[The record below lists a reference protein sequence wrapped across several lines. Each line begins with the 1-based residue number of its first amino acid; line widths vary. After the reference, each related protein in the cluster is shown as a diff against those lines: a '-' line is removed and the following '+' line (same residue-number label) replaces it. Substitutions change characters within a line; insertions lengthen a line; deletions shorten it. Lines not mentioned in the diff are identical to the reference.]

1 MCLIAEDTRQ
11 LHFVG
16 ASRVSKY
23 SPTETVQVPSLS
35 LSLSLSPSL
44 SLPLPLSPRSQVGS
58 NNRKRDL
65 TVELIDKCGPSL
77 VVGRMADIYT
87 LGQVVVER
95 GIHLILF
102 RCSPTKMYHYC

>member
-35 LSLSLSPSL
+35 LSLSLSPS
-44 SLPLPLSPRSQVGS
+44 
-58 NNRKRDL
+58 
-65 TVELIDKCGPSL
+65 PSL
-77 VVGRMADIYT
+77 STLTGWLQQQKERPHRGANRQVWPVTCCWEDGRHLYT
-87 LGQVVVER
+87 RSSR
-95 GIHLILF
+95 G
-102 RCSPTKMYHYC
+102 